1 MTDCNALEELGY
13 QFSRK
18 ILDRADW
25 RELKRQKKALI
36 EAQVAIEKLDG
47 YQEHYYKIEGLL
59 NFLDAIQDFVTDHTE
74 IPEEE
79 VFDW

>member
-1 MTDCNALEELGY
+1 MNEGSLEELGR
-13 QFSRK
+13 QFFDQIVKKS
-18 ILDRADW
+18 DW